1 MDALQR
7 SRRRQSTRA
16 LRGALNGA
24 ARALV
29 QITGPDDVDVE
40 RADGR
45 ALLEQER
52 AIEESLILRKKKSY
66 TKCK

>member
-1 MDALQR
+1 MCIRDR
-7 SRRRQSTRA
+7 STRA

-29 QITGPDDVDVE
+29 QIAGPDDVDVE

-52 AIEESLILRKKKSY
+52 AIESSLLLRRKKEH
-66 TKCK
+66 TECK